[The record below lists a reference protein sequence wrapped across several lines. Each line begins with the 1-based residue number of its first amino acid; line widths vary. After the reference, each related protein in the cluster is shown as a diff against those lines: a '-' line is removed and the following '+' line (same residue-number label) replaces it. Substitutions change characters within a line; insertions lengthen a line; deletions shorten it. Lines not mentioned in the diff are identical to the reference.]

1 MNRKK
6 DKSVAVP
13 KQLSKEMLYQIWEAN
28 GVSKEEIE
36 KMKSIFESVT
46 EAAHQVREEYKQNP
60 SDLQGAVDLEKGL
73 VSGSGV
79 QIHSEALPEDENI
92 EWDLIP
98 KLKSKDIK
106 SAKTKKKK

>member
-1 MNRKK
+1 MSRRK

-13 KQLSKEMLYQIWEAN
+13 QQLSKEMLYKIWEAN
-28 GVSKEEIE
+28 GISKEEIE
-36 KMKSIFESVT
+36 KMKIIFESVS
-46 EAAHQVREEYKQNP
+46 EAAHQVKKEYETNP
-60 SDLQGAVDLEKGL
+60 SDLHGGVDLEKGL

-98 KLKSKDIK
+98 KLKSRDIK
-106 SAKTKKKK
+106 SQ